1 MTRNEALAKALEE
14 LRVRREERQ
23 ALLARREDE
32 VRTNYPEIAHLLDER
47 IRLLFSGLSQSIK
60 GNGDARQAAQT
71 LRTRGLQLNEE
82 IRRALDACQLGR
94 DYLSPKPDCPRCGD
108 TGYLPDSVPQKM
120 CECLIRRVS
129 QLMRQD
135 DLDAAASFESF
146 DEGRIPEGEVAPGV
160 TQRALSCRIRDIC
173 RDWAKMYPDSLTR
186 GILLSGQAG
195 LGKSFLMRCMA
206 RALED
211 RGVEVCF
218 ISSFKLLEL
227 IRAKHFGD
235 SGEGFDALMSAPVLM
250 IDDLGSEPTI
260 NNVSGEYLCILLE
273 ERMTRRMHTVVSTN
287 LTPTQF
293 KAQYSERV
301 MSRLCDTR
309 YWDQLHLEGRDLRR
323 T

>member
-14 LRVRREERQ
+14 YRVRREERQ
-23 ALLARREDE
+23 ALQARREDE
-32 VRTNYPEIAHLLDER
+32 VRTNYPEIARLMDER
-47 IRLLFSGLSQSIK
+47 VHLLFSGLSQSVQ
-60 GNGDARQAAQT
+60 GGDAAQAAQT
-71 LRTRGLQLNEE
+71 LRTRGVQLNEE
-82 IRRALDACQLGR
+82 IRKALDACGLGR
-94 DYLSPKPDCPRCGD
+94 DYLSAKPDCPLCGD
-108 TGYLPDSVPQKM
+108 TGYLPDSVPQRT
-120 CECLIRRVS
+120 CECLIRRTS

-135 DLDAAASFESF
+135 EADAPASFETF
-146 DEGRIPEGEVAPGV
+146 DEGRIPQTEVAPGV
-160 TQRALSCRIRDIC
+160 TQRALACRIRDIC
-173 RDWAKMYPDSLTR
+173 RDWADMYPNTLTR

-211 RGVEVCF
+211 RGVQVCA
-218 ISSFKLLEL
+218 IPSFKLLEL
-227 IRAKHFGD
+227 IRLKHFGD
-235 SGEGFDALMSAPVLM
+235 SGEGFEALLNAPVLM

-273 ERMTRRMHTVVSTN
+273 ERITKRMHTVISTN

-309 YWDQLHLEGRDLRR
+309 YWDQLHLEGKDLRR
-323 T
+323 A